1 MKAPVRRD
9 SLCFCGLLSQSVAS
23 FPSSSV
29 DPGNQLGCKPNL
41 RHVVM
46 YHCWLLL
53 FYEQKLQAVY
63 KVRKLHRR
71 QNWRGNAPPTTFQLI
86 LFPTSMASGNK
97 VLDTF
102 SVTQCK
108 TFSCLHHA
116 NIIMPSELHGPV
128 PSYRNGQTLCIHMY
142 VKVWAWDYFQMCYAI
157 PGLCIQNVSS
167 ISIWGILAHLLIL
180 KLEACLPCC
189 SLSQK
194 PLCLQF
200 PDYVL
205 FWGTMCIELL
215 HRQTTYAKTLRRRKI
230 FELGRQRP
238 GLYR

>member
-157 PGLCIQNVSS
+157 PAWSLHPKCVFNLHLRHSCTFAYTQTGSMFTLLLSITKASLPPVSRLCSFLGYNVYR
-167 ISIWGILAHLLIL
+167 IA
-180 KLEACLPCC
+180 
-189 SLSQK
+189 SQTNY
-194 PLCLQF
+194 LC
-200 PDYVL
+200 
-205 FWGTMCIELL
+205 
-215 HRQTTYAKTLRRRKI
+215 
-230 FELGRQRP
+230 
-238 GLYR
+238 

>member
-1 MKAPVRRD
+1 MSRNCKQYIKLENYIGVRT
-9 SLCFCGLLSQSVAS
+9 GGEM
-23 FPSSSV
+23 P
-29 DPGNQLGCKPNL
+29 P
-41 RHVVM
+41 
-46 YHCWLLL
+46 
-53 FYEQKLQAVY
+53 
-63 KVRKLHRR
+63 
-71 QNWRGNAPPTTFQLI
+71 PPTTFQLI

-180 KLEACLPCC
+180 KLEACLPCS

-205 FWGTMCIELL
+205 FLGTMCIELL